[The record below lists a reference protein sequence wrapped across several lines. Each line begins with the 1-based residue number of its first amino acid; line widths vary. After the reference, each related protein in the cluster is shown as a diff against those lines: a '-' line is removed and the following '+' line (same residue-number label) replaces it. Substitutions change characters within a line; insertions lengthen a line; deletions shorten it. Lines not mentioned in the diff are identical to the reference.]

1 MVLRKNISKGVD
13 MSIDDATPEAWDR
26 INKWHRNGPDQHPL
40 FPTKDDPKMLGD
52 LLKED
57 YKLAEEKM
65 TDSYAKEVNP
75 RKRFVKEHGEFTRQ
89 GYKFKTS
96 WGDEDV
102 NSPAHYA
109 AQGDIECIDA
119 MESMLSREEIIGYLR
134 GNSFKY
140 RWRFRSKSNAVKDL
154 RKAQWYENR
163 LLAILESD
171 TVE

>member
-1 MVLRKNISKGVD
+1 

-40 FPTKDDPKMLGD
+40 FPTKDDPEMLSD

-65 TDSYAKEVNP
+65 KDSY
-75 RKRFVKEHGEFTRQ
+75 TRQ

-102 NSPAHYA
+102 NSPTHYA

-119 MESMLSREEIIGYLR
+119 MESMMTIEEVIGYLR

-140 RWRFRSKSNAVKDL
+140 RWRCRDKNNAVKDL
-154 RKAQWYENR
+154 LKAQWYENR
-163 LLAILESD
+163 LLELLKAQETLD
-171 TVE
+171 DK

>member
-1 MVLRKNISKGVD
+1 
-13 MSIDDATPEAWDR
+13 MSIDDATPAEWSKL
-26 INKWHRNGPDQHPL
+26 NKWHRNGPDQHPL

-65 TDSYAKEVNP
+65 KDSY
-75 RKRFVKEHGEFTRQ
+75 TRQ

-102 NSPAHYA
+102 NSPAYYA

-119 MESMLSREEIIGYLR
+119 MESMLTREEIIGYLR

-140 RWRFRSKSNAVKDL
+140 RWRCRSKGNAVKDL

-163 LLAILESD
+163 LLSILQSD

>member
-1 MVLRKNISKGVD
+1 MNK
-13 MSIDDATPEAWDR
+13 SIDDEPPEAWSR

-40 FPTKDDPKMLGD
+40 FPTKDDPEMLSD

-65 TDSYAKEVNP
+65 KDSY
-75 RKRFVKEHGEFTRQ
+75 TRQ

-102 NSPAHYA
+102 NSPTHYA

-119 MESMLSREEIIGYLR
+119 MESMMTTEEVIGYLR

-140 RWRFRSKSNAVKDL
+140 RWRCRDKNNAVKDL
-154 RKAQWYENR
+154 LKAQWYENR
-163 LLAILESD
+163 LLELLKAQETLD
-171 TVE
+171 DK

>member
-1 MVLRKNISKGVD
+1 MNK
-13 MSIDDATPEAWDR
+13 SIDDESPEAWSR

-40 FPTKDDPKMLGD
+40 FPTKDNPEMLGD

-65 TDSYAKEVNP
+65 TDSY
-75 RKRFVKEHGEFTRQ
+75 TRQ

-119 MESMLSREEIIGYLR
+119 MESMMSREEIIGYLR

-140 RWRFRSKSNAVKDL
+140 RWRCRDKGNAVKDL

-163 LLAILESD
+163 LMALLEKEETLD
-171 TVE
+171 DK

>member
-1 MVLRKNISKGVD
+1 MIGVT
-13 MSIDDATPEAWDR
+13 MNKSIDDESPEAWSR

-40 FPTKDDPKMLGD
+40 FPTKDENMPEAKM
-52 LLKED
+52 
-57 YKLAEEKM
+57 AS
-65 TDSYAKEVNP
+65 SY
-75 RKRFVKEHGEFTRQ
+75 TRQ

-96 WGDEDV
+96 WGDDDV
-102 NSPAHYA
+102 NSPAHYS

-119 MESMLSREEIIGYLR
+119 MESMMSREEIIGYLR

-140 RWRFRSKSNAVKDL
+140 RWRCRSKDNAVKDL

>member
-1 MVLRKNISKGVD
+1 
-13 MSIDDATPEAWDR
+13 MSIDDATPEEWDKL
-26 INKWHRNGPDQHPL
+26 NKWHRNGPDQHPL
-40 FPTKDDPKMLGD
+40 FPTKDDPEMLSD

-65 TDSYAKEVNP
+65 KDSY
-75 RKRFVKEHGEFTRQ
+75 TRQ

-102 NSPAHYA
+102 NSPSHYA
-109 AQGDIECIDA
+109 QQGDIECIDA
-119 MESMLSREEIIGYLR
+119 MESMLTREEIIGYLR

-140 RWRFRSKSNAVKDL
+140 RWRCRSKGNAVKDL

-163 LLAILESD
+163 LLSILQSD

>member
-1 MVLRKNISKGVD
+1 
-13 MSIDDATPEAWDR
+13 MSIDDATPAEWSKL
-26 INKWHRNGPDQHPL
+26 NKWHRNGPDQHPL
-40 FPTKDDPKMLGD
+40 FPTKDEPEMPEAKM
-52 LLKED
+52 K
-57 YKLAEEKM
+57 
-65 TDSYAKEVNP
+65 DSY
-75 RKRFVKEHGEFTRQ
+75 TRQ

-109 AQGDIECIDA
+109 QQGDIECIDA
-119 MESMLSREEIIGYLR
+119 MESMLTREEIIGYLR

-140 RWRFRSKSNAVKDL
+140 RWRCRSKGNAVKDL

-163 LLAILESD
+163 LLSILQSD